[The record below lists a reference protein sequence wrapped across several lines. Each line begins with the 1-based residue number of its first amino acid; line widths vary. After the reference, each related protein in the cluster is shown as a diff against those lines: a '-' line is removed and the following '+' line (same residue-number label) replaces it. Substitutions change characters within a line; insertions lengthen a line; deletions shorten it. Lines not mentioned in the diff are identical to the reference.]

1 MSRNWLF
8 YLEDILESVGKI
20 QRYTRDV
27 TFESFCTHDMLI
39 DAVVRN
45 LEIIGEAA
53 KHLPPEA
60 RSLMSEVDWSK
71 AAGFR
76 DVIAHGYFGLDLYVV
91 WDVVQTKVPVIAHS
105 TEKVLQQLRNEPG

>member
-1 MSRNWLF
+1 MSRNWSF
-8 YLEDILESVGKI
+8 YLEDILESARKI
-20 QRYTRDV
+20 QRYTKGM
-27 TFESFCTHDMLI
+27 TFEQFRSQDVVF

-60 RSLMSEVDWSK
+60 RAMMPDVDWSK

-76 DVIAHGYFGLDLYVV
+76 DVIAHGYFGLDLHVI
-91 WDVVQTKVPVIAHS
+91 WDVVRTKTPVITVS
-105 TEKVLQQLRNEPG
+105 VEKVLQQLQDSQE